1 MINHA
6 IKNRHCAAFIVTL
19 LISST
24 IYTVPFMYVADEQD
38 TVTVIDGTT
47 NEIVTAISVPPLT
60 VTSTPTPFC
69 IAIAPNGTTA
79 CAGVN
84 QFDSNTSTYASTIAL
99 INASLSVPILT
110 KTATLIASSPNSI
123 STTCV
128 AYTTDSNTVYV
139 GVSTGTSPSLIFP
152 VTNVAGS
159 PIVGT
164 SIPVPDATS
173 SPTDIAIANTS
184 NGETAY
190 FITDAAD
197 MYYMQIPGNTPVALD
212 TTGITSNL
220 LASLVIAPDAQTAY
234 AIGTDF
240 TNGLIYTID
249 TSTNIITNLLSPITI
264 PGETGPSGIT
274 TDGTY
279 LYVTGAGSRNLYI
292 IPINNPGAITTISLS
307 AIGQPNCL
315 TITPNGKSVYI
326 AYKAGDVN
334 SYPVPAGSPAG
345 ETISTVGSIASNSI
359 ASFSQST
366 HPPASVSGCKTQNTF
381 LLQTDFINHIT
392 WTAPASGLT
401 PVKYKLYRDAALMQP
416 LATIP
421 ATGPLEYYDHDR
433 NPNLTYSYYIVSID
447 ASGSRSTPISITVTQ
462 NC

>member
-1 MINHA
+1 MA
-6 IKNRHCAAFIVTL
+6 
-19 LISST
+19 
-24 IYTVPFMYVADEQD
+24 Q
-38 TVTVIDGTT
+38 
-47 NEIVTAISVPPLT
+47 PP
-60 VTSTPTPFC
+60 
-69 IAIAPNGTTA
+69 A
-79 CAGVN
+79 
-84 QFDSNTSTYASTIAL
+84 QEL
-99 INASLSVPILT
+99 INLIPIPQLT
-110 KTATLIASSPNSI
+110 QALLHSSMHPYQFPYLPRQQPLLHLHQTRLD
-123 STTCV
+123 TTCV

-139 GVSTGTSPSLIFP
+139 ALSTGTSPSLIFP

-249 TSTNIITNLLSPITI
+249 TSTNTVTNLLSPITI

-421 ATGPLEYYDHDR
+421 ATGL
-433 NPNLTYSYYIVSID
+433 SMFSISMIMT
-447 ASGSRSTPISITVTQ
+447 AIRI
-462 NC
+462 